1 MAREMADKEHNLL
14 DKLVHSALFADSI
27 GGHGFRNEQDLTD
40 AEGPSARLGGARRDL
55 GARRYVHV
63 SSPRCPVEHRPKMS
77 LYGRPLKLLELASGC
92 PFEPRE
98 TESRSTDETK
108 RTPVVRTRGR
118 GRRW

>member
-1 MAREMADKEHNLL
+1 MVREMADKEHNLL

-27 GGHGFRNEQDLTD
+27 GASL
-40 AEGPSARLGGARRDL
+40 
-55 GARRYVHV
+55 
-63 SSPRCPVEHRPKMS
+63 PVEHRPKMS
-77 LYGRPLKLLELASGC
+77 LYGRPLELLGFASGC